1 MKPAAAESQLIK
13 WVNEQPVI
21 WAAFTLKCPRFRST
35 ERWDRLLKDAF
46 NIIENTYVKSPMQQ
60 RRKNN
65 EEPLLRR
72 VVHLGGDSDNGIAIH
87 AQGLV
92 ELIDDDMDRLQQK
105 MTKSWFTAV
114 RSNERF
120 LPKSNVPLAQ
130 DAKVWVQRYESH
142 DGYLQY
148 LNRFEG
154 SNLGFG
160 VNKVVWSA
168 TSLKA

>member
-1 MKPAAAESQLIK
+1 MKLGAAEHQLIN

-21 WAAFTLKCPRFRST
+21 WAAFTLKCPRFRSF
-35 ERWDRLLKDAF
+35 ERWDRLLTDAF
-46 NIIENTYVKSPMQQ
+46 HIIENTYVKSPTKQC
-60 RRKNN
+60 RKNN
-65 EEPLLRR
+65 AEPLLRR
-72 VVHLGGDSDNGIAIH
+72 IVHLGGDSGNGIAIH

-92 ELIDDDMDRLQQK
+92 ELIDDDMERLQQK
-105 MTKSWFTAV
+105 MTRSWLTAV

-120 LPKSNVPLAQ
+120 LPKTAKPLEQ
-130 DAKVWVQRYESH
+130 DAKVWVQRYESLG
-142 DGYLQY
+142 GYLPY

-154 SNLGFG
+154 NNLGFG